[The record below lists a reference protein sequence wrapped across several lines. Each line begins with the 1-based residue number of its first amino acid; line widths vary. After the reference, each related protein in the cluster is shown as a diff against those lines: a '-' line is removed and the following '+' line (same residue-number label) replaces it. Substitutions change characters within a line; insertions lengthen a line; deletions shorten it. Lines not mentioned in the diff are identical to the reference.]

1 MIDTLYLANFVEEQL
16 NNNSL
21 GLKFLVFAD
30 EGDLK
35 KSKKYGN
42 KEEKYQQGLL
52 EIISSDITPIKNLS
66 FQTVTAQ
73 LMLLVDLVDLGTAG
87 YGENDR
93 QQSQNLIYVK
103 NSIYEMI
110 DRLNGQTLPV
120 QINNRTYAL
129 TIILRQPTDGQKT
142 ALGGINECL
151 PIYLSMTFNFF
162 ENGVNAND
170 YEIIIN
176 GENIYYVNAVI
187 SRTKVTE
194 QNPTNSNKSTK
205 ASILTNGIGI
215 DFTMPQINSGIS
227 EEIEDEILSG
237 NDDNA
242 YCVILKRGDKETPF
256 ICVNGNLMQS
266 LDRVGM
272 KNIGYNISMVEG
284 VEDILNYEDNVW
296 ILDEIEILD
305 DNKNVELHNISNER
319 VVIFWGDGEKTIT
332 SDILIA
338 HNYKKTG
345 LYTIR
350 AYNSSAETNQW
361 IYREFKIRYVL
372 NDGVLSEENPS
383 SYTRYTE
390 TFTLNNPTKVGYN
403 FIGWIG
409 TGLEQ
414 ATKNVTIPQGSTG
427 DREYIAGFDLINYT
441 ITYNLD
447 GGTLENNN
455 PSTYTIEDTY
465 STGFGL
471 PIGDPTKEGY
481 TFLGWTGTGLEEAE
495 NNIYIPRGSTGD
507 REYTANWRAVTY
519 TLTYDVEDGYYN
531 GSGGSAIIFPPKPK
545 QVTYGARVSLYDADY
560 VEKNEGGSIYRGN
573 AWEIGGEQYSSS
585 VVWKW
590 NESKTATI
598 VWQKVT

>member
-16 NNNSL
+16 NMNNF

-42 KEEKYQQGLL
+42 KEERYQQGLL
-52 EIISSDITPIKNLS
+52 EIISSEITPIKNLS

-73 LMLLVDLVDLGTAG
+73 LMLLVDLVDLGTIDC
-87 YGENDR
+87 GENDR
-93 QQSQNLIYVK
+93 KQSQNLIYVK
-103 NSIYEMI
+103 KSIYEMI

-120 QINNRTYAL
+120 QINNRTYTL

-176 GENIYYVNAVI
+176 GENIYYINGVI
-187 SRTKVTE
+187 SRAKVTE
-194 QNPTNSNKSTK
+194 QNPTNKNKSTK
-205 ASILTNGIGI
+205 SSILTNGIGI

-237 NDDNA
+237 DDDNA

-256 ICVNGNLMQS
+256 ICINGNIAQS
-266 LDRVGM
+266 LDRAGM
-272 KNIGYNISMVEG
+272 KNIGINISMVEG
-284 VEDILNYEDNVW
+284 VEDILNYKENVW
-296 ILDEIEILD
+296 ILDEIIILE
-305 DNKNVELHNISNER
+305 DNKSVELHNISNEKI
-319 VVIFWGDGEKTIT
+319 VIFWGDGEKTIS
-332 SDILIA
+332 SDILVK
-338 HNYKKTG
+338 HDYKNVG
-345 LYTIR
+345 EYTIR
-350 AYNSSAETNQW
+350 AYNSNADNGEW
-361 IYREFKIRYVL
+361 IYREFNITYIL
-372 NDGVLSEENPS
+372 NDGILSEENPS
-383 SYTRYTE
+383 TYTKYTE
-390 TFTLNNPTKVGYN
+390 TFTLNNPTKTGYD

-409 TGLEQ
+409 TGLEE
-414 ATKNVTIPQGSTG
+414 ATEVVTIQQGSTG

-465 STGFGL
+465 STSWGL

-495 NNIYIPRGSTGD
+495 NNVYIPKGSTGD
-507 REYTANWRAVTY
+507 REYTANWSANTY
-519 TLTYDVEDGYYN
+519 TLKYDVDGGYYN
-531 GSGGSAIIFPPKPK
+531 GSGGSAVIFPPQSK
-545 QVTYGARVSLYDADY
+545 QVAYGQNVSLYKASY
-560 VEKNEGGSIYRGN
+560 VEKQENGETYMGAG
-573 AWEIGGEQYSSS
+573 WEIDGEP
-585 VVWKW
+585 VNPWRW
-590 NESKTATI
+590 TEDKTAII